1 MLPHQYYQYVG
12 QLAGKI
18 SDKRLKGQG
27 QEGLLNLFSAP
38 EVTIYD

>member
-18 SDKRLKGQG
+18 SGKKLERSRSRMSSWPIC
-27 QEGLLNLFSAP
+27 FP
-38 EVTIYD
+38 RI